1 MGAAGEGNGQRHPR
15 RRQKRTGS
23 HLNDKPQRDFRMKTT
38 IAAAATIV
46 FLACTLVAPAGQDK
60 APAAKGRGT
69 VVLSEE
75 ARRIHADALV
85 VDGHND
91 LPWRMR
97 DKGEPFAPILDITQ
111 SVPRLH
117 TDIPRLRKGNLGAQ
131 FWSAYVPAELM
142 RQKTAVKVTM
152 EQIDLIHRMVKKYAD
167 TFEMAATADDVV
179 RIRKQGKI
187 ASMIGVEGGHSIDNS
202 LGVLRI
208 YHELGVRYMTLTH
221 SDNLDWADSA
231 TDEPKLKGLSTFGE
245 RVVLEMN
252 RIGMLVDISHISADT
267 MRHVLRVT
275 KAPVIASHSSAY
287 ALAQHP
293 RNVPDD
299 VLELVKKNRGVIMV
313 NFYPGFVM
321 PDGAR
326 QMKEMF
332 AVGRELKAKYPNE
345 KEFQEAYEAW
355 RKDHPFSVG
364 SVHDV
369 VDHIE
374 HIIKIAGIDAVGL
387 GSDYDG
393 IGAVPRQLE
402 DVSCYPFIT
411 QVLLDRGY
419 SRQDIHKVLGA
430 NALRVLRDAEKVAAS
445 MK

>member
-1 MGAAGEGNGQRHPR
+1 
-15 RRQKRTGS
+15 
-23 HLNDKPQRDFRMKTT
+23 MKTVL
-38 IAAAATIV
+38 AAASLLL
-46 FLACTLVAPAGQDK
+46 LASGLAAPAGQEK
-60 APAAKGRGT
+60 AAAAKGRGV
-69 VVLSEE
+69 VVLSDE

-85 VDGHND
+85 IDGHND
-91 LPWRMR
+91 LPWRLR
-97 DKGEPFAPILDITQ
+97 DKGDPFAPILDITK
-111 SVPRLH
+111 PNPKLH

-152 EQIDLIHRMVKKYAD
+152 EQIDLIHRMVKKYPE
-167 TFEMAATADDVV
+167 TFEMAPTADDIV
-179 RIRKQGKI
+179 RIHKQGKI

-202 LGVLRI
+202 LGVLRV
-208 YHELGVRYMTLTH
+208 YHQLGVRYMTLTH

-231 TDEPKLKGLSTFGE
+231 TDEPKNNGLTSFGE
-245 RVVLEMN
+245 RVVFEMN
-252 RIGMLVDISHISADT
+252 RLGMLVDISHVSADT
-267 MRHVLRVT
+267 MRHVLRIT

-299 VLELVKKNRGVIMV
+299 VLALVKKNRGVIMV

-321 PDGAR
+321 PGGAKE
-326 QMKEMF
+326 MKELF
-332 AVGRELKAKYPNE
+332 KVGRELKAKYPGE
-345 KEFQEAYEAW
+345 KEFQEAFEAW
-355 RKDHPFSVG
+355 RKEHPFDEG

-374 HIIKIAGIDAVGL
+374 HIVKVAGIDAVGL

-402 DVSCYPFIT
+402 DVSCYPYIT

-419 SRQDIHKVLGA
+419 SRQDIHKILGG
-430 NALRVLRDAEKVAAS
+430 NSLRVLREAELVARNW
-445 MK
+445 K